1 MDSTIL
7 QKARAYEAE
16 QGASI
21 PADQRP
27 AYHLTPFVGWMN
39 DPNGFSFYQGQ
50 YHLFYQ
56 YYPYDTVWGPMHW
69 GHAVSRDLIHWEYLP
84 AALAP
89 DAPFDQN
96 GCFSGSA
103 AQLPDGRQLLL
114 YTGVLWETQPDG
126 THRDIQTQCVAVGDG
141 LNYEKLP
148 QNPVLTHRDLPEG
161 FSRFDFRDPK
171 IWQKPDGSYSAVAV
185 AQSETEG
192 GAALLFHSP
201 DGFQWEYT
209 TLLDASRGEYGVMWE
224 CPDFFQLEGKQVLMA
239 GPMEMQAHDEYHN
252 GHCVIALIG
261 SYDPE
266 THQFTREKVQLMD
279 EGIDFYATQTTLA
292 PDGRRI
298 MTAWMQSWSGS
309 CAKPQGCRW
318 FGQTIFPRELQLK
331 DGRLIQTPVREL
343 EAARGQK
350 VLHEN
355 ILIQDETQL
364 EGIGG
369 RVIDLTVQI
378 TPEEDCRSFTL
389 KLAAKERFCTTLTYE
404 PGSATLTLD
413 RTYAGG
419 LYQDIVHT
427 RSCKIL
433 CPDKTLK
440 LRVLLDRN
448 SVEVFINDGEQTMT
462 ACIYTPQDAEGITFA
477 ADGTARVTAEQY
489 TLNI

>member
-1 MDSTIL
+1 
-7 QKARAYEAE
+7 
-16 QGASI
+16 
-21 PADQRP
+21 
-27 AYHLTPFVGWMN
+27 
-39 DPNGFSFYQGQ
+39 
-50 YHLFYQ
+50 
-56 YYPYDTVWGPMHW
+56 
-69 GHAVSRDLIHWEYLP
+69 
-84 AALAP
+84 
-89 DAPFDQN
+89 
-96 GCFSGSA
+96 
-103 AQLPDGRQLLL
+103 
-114 YTGVLWETQPDG
+114 
-126 THRDIQTQCVAVGDG
+126 
-141 LNYEKLP
+141 
-148 QNPVLTHRDLPEG
+148 
-161 FSRFDFRDPK
+161 
-171 IWQKPDGSYSAVAV
+171 
-185 AQSETEG
+185 
-192 GAALLFHSP
+192 
-201 DGFQWEYT
+201 
-209 TLLDASRGEYGVMWE
+209 
-224 CPDFFQLEGKQVLMA
+224 
-239 GPMEMQAHDEYHN
+239 
-252 GHCVIALIG
+252 
-261 SYDPE
+261 
-266 THQFTREKVQLMD
+266 
-279 EGIDFYATQTTLA
+279 
-292 PDGRRI
+292 